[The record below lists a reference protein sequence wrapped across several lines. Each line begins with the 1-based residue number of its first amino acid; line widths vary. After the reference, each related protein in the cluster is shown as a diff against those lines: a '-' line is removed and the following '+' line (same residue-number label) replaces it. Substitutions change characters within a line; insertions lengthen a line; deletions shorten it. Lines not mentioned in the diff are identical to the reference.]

1 MRKNTNSCVCRLG
14 DTQNIVSNSID
25 RMLKIC
31 QVVLSNWQFCQ
42 CRILEPVA
50 MAPSQNQHDTLL
62 GDPIELVTQFVTNQD
77 WLLQRR
83 AENAVLVEVPGKW
96 CDYQLAVT
104 WRHNEQA
111 MQVTCRI
118 DIQFDESYFGKIAL
132 LAALLNQQ
140 IFMGHLALDVGT
152 GELELRHTLPLRGA
166 GGATPEQIED
176 VVDIMLGECEYCFP
190 AIYQVARNQLS
201 PNDAAIAASFAT
213 EGEA

>member
-1 MRKNTNSCVCRLG
+1 
-14 DTQNIVSNSID
+14 
-25 RMLKIC
+25 
-31 QVVLSNWQFCQ
+31 
-42 CRILEPVA
+42 
-50 MAPSQNQHDTLL
+50 MAPSQNQHEILL
-62 GDPIELVTQFVTNQD
+62 GDPIELVARFVTNQD

-104 WRHNEQA
+104 WQHNEEA

-118 DIQFDESYFGKIAL
+118 DVQCETDRLGEIAL

-140 IFMGHLALDVGT
+140 IFMGHLALDIGT

-176 VVDIMLGECEYCFP
+176 VVDIMLGECEHCFP

-201 PNDAAIAASFAT
+201 ASDAASASAARFSSF
-213 EGEA
+213 ECGEAESCNIRHPFHKFLKQSEQMMAPFSSCNDYSTDSA

>member
-1 MRKNTNSCVCRLG
+1 
-14 DTQNIVSNSID
+14 
-25 RMLKIC
+25 
-31 QVVLSNWQFCQ
+31 
-42 CRILEPVA
+42 
-50 MAPSQNQHDTLL
+50 MAPSQDQNKILL
-62 GDPIELVTQFVTNQD
+62 GDPIELVTRFVANQD

-104 WRHNEQA
+104 WQHNEEA

-118 DIQFDESYFGKIAL
+118 DVRCENERIGEIAF

-140 IFMGHLALDVGT
+140 IFIGHLALDIGT

-176 VVDIMLGECEYCFP
+176 VVDIMLGECEHCFP
-190 AIYQVARNQLS
+190 AIYQVASNQLS
-201 PNDAAIAASFAT
+201 AGDAAAAALFTT

>member
-1 MRKNTNSCVCRLG
+1 
-14 DTQNIVSNSID
+14 
-25 RMLKIC
+25 
-31 QVVLSNWQFCQ
+31 
-42 CRILEPVA
+42 
-50 MAPSQNQHDTLL
+50 MATSQNHHEILL
-62 GDPIELVTQFVTNQD
+62 GDPIELVTRFVTNQD

-83 AENAVLVEVPGKW
+83 GENAVLAEVPGKW

-104 WRHNEQA
+104 WQHDEEA

-118 DIQFDESYFGKIAL
+118 DVKFDESRVGEIAL

-140 IFMGHLALDVGT
+140 IFMGHLTIDTGT
-152 GELELRHTLPLRGA
+152 CELELRHTLPLRGA

-190 AIYQVARNQLS
+190 AIYQVAQ
-201 PNDAAIAASFAT
+201 DKITAYHAAAVTLLTT

>member
-1 MRKNTNSCVCRLG
+1 MLSKFGTLTLVLGNSADAV
-14 DTQNIVSNSID
+14 
-25 RMLKIC
+25 
-31 QVVLSNWQFCQ
+31 
-42 CRILEPVA
+42 ILECVD
-50 MAPSQNQHDTLL
+50 MAFGQNQHEILL
-62 GDPIELVTQFVTNQD
+62 GDPIELVARFVSNQD

-83 AENAVLVEVPGKW
+83 GENAVLAEVPGKW

-104 WRHNEQA
+104 WQHSEEA

-118 DIQFDESYFGKIAL
+118 DVRCEEGQLGEIAL
-132 LAALLNQQ
+132 LAAMLNQQ
-140 IFMGHLALDVGT
+140 IFMGHLALDIET

-190 AIYQVARNQLS
+190 SIYQVAQGQLMA
-201 PNDAAIAASFAT
+201 NDAAAATLLTT